1 MTRGSIQEY
10 TEAVRER
17 YLRASKKEK
26 ERILDEFVNVTGY
39 HRKSAI
45 RLLHRRN
52 RGIPCRRRGRPKKYA
67 SYVIAALK
75 VAWEATDRICS
86 RRLQPFLPELIK
98 VLRRHGEKV
107 MTAEVEAQLCQM
119 SPSTI
124 DRLLRPYRQLGGR
137 RPLTTTK
144 PGSLLKNSIPIRTFA
159 DWEENRPGF
168 LEADLVPHCGE
179 TTEGFYLNTL
189 STVDVASGWSE
200 CIGVWGKGQDRV
212 KAGVHRVRQR
222 LPFPMLGLDS
232 DNGGEFINQHLYNY
246 CRNEGITFTRSRSYK
261 KNDSCH
267 VEQKNWSVVRR
278 LIGYDRYNSRAAL
291 EALNRIYNLLRLYVN
306 FFQPVMKLVSKTRHG
321 AKVHKVYDIA
331 RTPYQRLLES
341 GVLTEAKKQELAATY
356 YGLDP
361 VLLLKR
367 INESLECLWDLAERP
382 TNQQK
387 KGKTNQASVTQFM
400 TQLCPVR

>member
-26 ERILDEFVNVTGY
+26 RRILDEFVNVTGY

-45 RLLHRRN
+45 RLLHRR
-52 RGIPCRRRGRPKKYA
+52 RCRNPLRRCGRPRQYGPHL
-67 SYVIAALK
+67 IEALRI
-75 VAWEATDRICS
+75 AWEATDRLCS
-86 RRLQPFLPELIK
+86 RRLHPFLPELIE
-98 VLRRHGEKV
+98 VLRRCGEKT
-107 MTAEVEAQLCQM
+107 MTTDVAAQLCQM

-124 DRLLRPYRQLGGR
+124 DRLLRPYRRLGGR
-137 RPLTTTK
+137 RPFATTK
-144 PGSLLKNSIPIRTFA
+144 PGSLLKSSIPIRTFA

-179 TTEGFYLNTL
+179 STGGFYLTTL

-212 KAGVHRVRQR
+212 KAAVHRIRQR

-246 CRNEGITFTRSRSYK
+246 CRSEGITFTRSRSYK

-400 TQLCPVR
+400 TQPCPVW